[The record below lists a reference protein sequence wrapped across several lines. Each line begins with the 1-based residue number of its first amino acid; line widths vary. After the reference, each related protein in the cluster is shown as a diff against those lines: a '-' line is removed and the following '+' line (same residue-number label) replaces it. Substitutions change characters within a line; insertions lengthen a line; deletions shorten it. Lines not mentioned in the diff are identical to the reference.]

1 MPTYNG
7 NLSLLDLVTLQ
18 GNDPLTGLIED
29 VTTYAPE
36 FSQVPVQVKSGITYK
51 IAKRTVLPPSGF
63 RQVNQGIGTS
73 KSAYKQEVKEMYP
86 LDVII
91 NVDEMIWKGD
101 DESVGDV
108 LTKEAQGA
116 LQSVIITLGAQ
127 FYYGTSNDPNG
138 FSGIR
143 AQISNTVQAGGTTGS
158 TSCYAAWLHPWGV
171 NFPIG
176 RKGEIAMPPFNRQQI
191 AVTNPGA
198 STTSNFFAWVS
209 NISAFI
215 GLTVG
220 SNYSVWNVGGI
231 TTVNATAGIYT
242 QALTDRLAA
251 SLLALIPLNRRQGLV
266 WFMNRNSHFLLQQ
279 SRTTIQATA
288 GAGSYQVAG
297 PGGTPAWPAP
307 PDMMLGF
314 PIIVTDSIT
323 NSESN

>member
-51 IAKRTVLPPSGF
+51 IAKRTLLPPSGF

-73 KSAYKQEVKEMYP
+73 KSAYKQEVKEMFP

-91 NVDEMIWKGD
+91 NVDELIWKGD

-127 FYYGTSNDPNG
+127 FYYGTSNDANG
-138 FSGIR
+138 FSGLR
-143 AQISNTVQAGGTTGS
+143 AQISNTVGAGGSTNS
-158 TSCYAAWLHPWGV
+158 TSAYAAWLHPWGV

-176 RKGEIAMPPFNRQQI
+176 RKGEIAMPPFQRQQI
-191 AVTNPGA
+191 SVTNPGGGTG
-198 STTSNFFAWVS
+198 SFFAWVS

-220 SNYSVWNVGGI
+220 SNFSVWNVGGI
-231 TTVNATAGIYT
+231 TTHQTSNIYD
-242 QALTDRLAA
+242 QGLTDSLAA
-251 SLLALIPLNRRQGLV
+251 LLLSKIPLNRRQGLV
-266 WFMNRNSHFLLQQ
+266 WFMNRTTHFLLQQ
-279 SRTTIQATA
+279 SRTTIQT
-288 GAGSYQVAG
+288 GSTAGSYQPAD
-297 PGGTPAWPAP
+297 GGGRPAWPSP
-307 PDMMLGF
+307 PDMLLGY

-323 NSESN
+323 NTESN

>member
-1 MPTYNG
+1 
-7 NLSLLDLVTLQ
+7 
-18 GNDPLTGLIED
+18 
-29 VTTYAPE
+29 
-36 FSQVPVQVKSGITYK
+36 
-51 IAKRTVLPPSGF
+51 
-63 RQVNQGIGTS
+63 
-73 KSAYKQEVKEMYP
+73 MYP

-143 AQISNTVQAGGTTGS
+143 SQISNTVGAGGSTNT
-158 TSCYAAWLHPWGV
+158 TSCYACWLHPWGV
-171 NFPIG
+171 HFPIG
-176 RKGEIAMPPFNRQQI
+176 RKGEIAMPPFTRQQI
-191 AVTNPGA
+191 VVSNPG
-198 STTSNFFAWVS
+198 TTGSSNLFAWVS
-209 NISAFI
+209 NISCFI

-220 SNYSVWNVGGI
+220 SNYSVWNIGGI
-231 TTVNATAGIYT
+231 STAVSSGVYT

-266 WFMNRNSHFLLQQ
+266 WFMNRNSHFTLQQ
-279 SRTTIQATA
+279 SRTTIQAGSGGGTT
-288 GAGSYQVAG
+288 GSYQPAD
-297 PGGTPAWPAP
+297 GGGRPAWPAP
-307 PDMMLGF
+307 PDMMLGY